1 MDELY
6 QYYYPQ
12 VSNSHKLNERQVEL
26 NQATYKNDGQE
37 P

>member
-1 MDELY
+1 MDQLY

-12 VSNSHKLNERQVEL
+12 VANSHKLDERQVEL
-26 NQATYKNDGQE
+26 NRMTYDNDGKE